1 MAKAECPE
9 HGEQEVIRTGVTRG
23 VDPYMTERLECGHTV
38 TCYGL
43 DEPSIILET
52 GRSLWL

>member
-1 MAKAECPE
+1 MIAECPE
-9 HGEQEVIRTGVTRG
+9 HGEQEVISTGVTRG

-43 DEPSIILET
+43 NEPSIILET
-52 GRSLWL
+52 GRSLWH